1 MDVSNNLEAVPEDD
15 LVVIPRPQNP
25 QGQNNKRAFQKRRRS
40 RACDACRLRKTKC
53 DAPPE
58 GTCSS
63 CASASLLCKF
73 SDPDSEKKKIG
84 PARRL
89 RMLETTVQELNEK
102 LKMAEAKLQ
111 SGDRSNIDASA
122 PELQSSSSDIVI
134 TAATRQAD
142 SPSNSNSTATGNSP
156 SDRSPRLSISQPPR
170 RVSYDMNTNEDL
182 FVGMNSGLGFLA
194 SIQEYVERLG
204 YDTTS
209 LLEAWKNSEAKT
221 FPINLPLYSDGS
233 QIRDLRA
240 FLPPKT
246 TGQKLLNIFHHSTA
260 RIAPIFYWPIILNKF
275 GRAYEAPIYPTDQST
290 VTGVFCVIM
299 AIYAYASLCS
309 DNSDNFETPSYNP
322 RRGWHFYECAKR
334 FHDTSQPMYSIA
346 DVEVL
351 MVMGMYLDLS
361 ALPSPAWM
369 TIGSLARVCQ
379 DLGLHR
385 KPVEGK
391 FTPPEYEHRSRMFWC
406 SFLLDRKLALQ
417 FGRPPILDEEEIDMD
432 EPGSNDTSDLIHMA
446 FDTAPAG
453 ANTFSGSAL
462 FRKMISNARYIG
474 PILRLNAEPGN
485 EHQVEYRIYEME
497 QKLDAI
503 EASFPEGIFDWEN
516 SKPLDPVLV
525 KHAVLAMAT
534 RLSMYRYF
542 TDASLDRKL
551 RTRCFIRSVEVGKST
566 VHLLNRMMKYPDWER
581 GFRLYQSELC
591 YQHTFK
597 VAIIILLAS
606 TIFAKPFQV
615 ATSDELDVCLRALRA
630 AAPSRPTVEQSLH
643 MFDEVAKILKNEY
656 RASPDY
662 VNHIDTPLPAISF
675 NSLDYNAP
683 SSSFNISVSP
693 TSITSSAPIPSI
705 PTNTL
710 SADHKSLYVPPV
722 VPSND
727 LRVEPP
733 IVPKFWPGQ
742 ESYGRGGLGFSNL
755 KLPSPSENTNW
766 LNHIDP
772 SYWTLMENILSH
784 EANLHEQKRQ

>member
-1 MDVSNNLEAVPEDD
+1 MPVDFEKRRSVVSN
-15 LVVIPRPQNP
+15 
-25 QGQNNKRAFQKRRRS
+25 RS
-40 RACDACRLRKTKC
+40 KLLTLALGLIFSVQC

-73 SDPDSEKKKIG
+73 SDPESEKKKIG

-102 LKMAEAKLQ
+102 LKIAEAKLQ
-111 SGDRSNIDASA
+111 SGERSSIDASA
-122 PELQSSSSDIVI
+122 PEIPSSSSDIAI
-134 TAATRQAD
+134 TTTNRRAA

-156 SDRSPRLSISQPPR
+156 SDRSPRLSISQPLR
-170 RVSYDMNTNEDL
+170 RVSYDLSTNEDL
-182 FVGMNSGLGFLA
+182 FVGTTSGLGFLA

-209 LLEAWKNSEAKT
+209 LLDAWKTTEAKT
-221 FPINLPLYSDGS
+221 FPTNPPIYNDDS
-233 QIRDLRA
+233 QMRDLRA
-240 FLPPKT
+240 FLPPKAA
-246 TGQKLLNIFHHSTA
+246 GQKLLNIFHHSTA
-260 RIAPIFYWPIILNKF
+260 RVAPIFYWPIILNKF
-275 GRAYEAPIYPTDQST
+275 ERAYEAPIYPTDQST
-290 VTGVFCVIM
+290 VTGVFCVLM

-309 DNSDNFETPSYNP
+309 DDLDTFEAPVYNS
-322 RRGWHFYECAKR
+322 RRGWHFYECAKK
-334 FHDTSQPMYSIA
+334 FHDLSQPMYSIS

-385 KPVEGK
+385 KPAEGK

-406 SFLLDRKLALQ
+406 AFLLDRKLALQ

-432 EPGSNDTSDLIHMA
+432 EPGTNDTSDLIHLT
-446 FDTAPAG
+446 FDAAPSG
-453 ANTFSGSAL
+453 SNTFAGSAL
-462 FRKMISNARYIG
+462 FRQMITNARYID

-485 EHQVEYRIYEME
+485 EQQVEYRIYEIE

-503 EASFPEGIFDWEN
+503 EANFPEGIFDWEN

-597 VAIIILLAS
+597 VSIIILLAS

-615 ATSDELDVCLRALRA
+615 ATSGELEACLKALRA
-630 AAPSRPTVEQSLH
+630 AAPLRPTVQQSLH
-643 MFDEVAKILKNEY
+643 MFDEVAKILKTEY
-656 RASPDY
+656 RTSGY
-662 VNHIDTPLPAISF
+662 VNHMDASSSSMSF
-675 NSLDYNAP
+675 NNLNYNSP
-683 SSSFNISVSP
+683 SNSFNISISP
-693 TSITSSAPIPSI
+693 TSITSSAPGPSI

-710 SADHKSLYVPPV
+710 PADHKSLYVAPV

-727 LRVEPP
+727 LRVDPP
-733 IVPKFWPGQ
+733 IVPKFWPSY
-742 ESYGRGGLGFSNL
+742 ESYGRAGLGFSNL
-755 KLPSPSENTNW
+755 KLPSPSEHTNW

-772 SYWTLMENILSH
+772 SYWTLMENVLSH
-784 EANLHEQKRQ
+784 ETNIHEPKRQ

>member
-1 MDVSNNLEAVPEDD
+1 MDGSNSLEAVPEDD

-73 SDPDSEKKKIG
+73 SDPESEKKKIG

-102 LKMAEAKLQ
+102 LKIAEAKLQ
-111 SGDRSNIDASA
+111 SGDRSSIDTST
-122 PELQSSSSDIVI
+122 PEIQSSSEIPL
-134 TAATRQAD
+134 TTTNRLPD

-156 SDRSPRLSISQPPR
+156 SDRSPRLSISQPLR
-170 RVSYDMNTNEDL
+170 RVSYDISTNEDL
-182 FVGMNSGLGFLA
+182 FVGTTSGLGFLA

-209 LLEAWKNSEAKT
+209 LLDAWKSTEAKT
-221 FPINLPLYSDGS
+221 FPTNMPVYNDGS
-233 QIRDLRA
+233 QMRDLRA
-240 FLPPKT
+240 FLPPKA
-246 TGQKLLNIFHHSTA
+246 TGQKLFNIFHHSTA
-260 RIAPIFYWPIILNKF
+260 RVAPIFYWPIILNKF
-275 GRAYEAPIYPTDQST
+275 ERAYEAPIYPTDQPT
-290 VTGVFCVIM
+290 VTGVFCVLM
-299 AIYAYASLCS
+299 VIYAYASLCS
-309 DNSDNFETPSYNP
+309 DDLDAFETPGYNS
-322 RRGWHFYECAKR
+322 RRGWHFFECAKK
-334 FHDTSQPMYSIA
+334 FHDLSQPMYSIA

-385 KPVEGK
+385 KPAEGK

-406 SFLLDRKLALQ
+406 AFLLDRKLALQ

-432 EPGSNDTSDLIHMA
+432 EPGRNDTSDLIHLA
-446 FDTAPAG
+446 FDAAPTG
-453 ANTFSGSAL
+453 ANTFAGSAL
-462 FRKMISNARYIG
+462 FRQMISNARYID

-485 EHQVEYRIYEME
+485 EQQVEYRIYEIE

-503 EASFPEGIFDWEN
+503 EANFPEGIFDWEN

-597 VAIIILLAS
+597 VSIIILLAS

-615 ATSDELDVCLRALRA
+615 ATSGELNTCLKVLQA

-643 MFDEVAKILKNEY
+643 LFDEVAKILKKEY
-656 RASPDY
+656 RVPGY
-662 VNHIDTPLPAISF
+662 VNHIDASSSTMSF
-675 NSLDYNAP
+675 NNLDYN
-683 SSSFNISVSP
+683 SSSTSFNISVSP
-693 TSITSSAPIPSI
+693 TSITSSAAGPSI
-705 PTNTL
+705 PTTTL
-710 SADHKSLYVPPV
+710 PSGHKSLYITPV
-722 VPSND
+722 VPSNN
-727 LRVEPP
+727 LRVDPP
-733 IVPKFWPGQ
+733 IVPKFWPSY
-742 ESYGRGGLGFSNL
+742 ESYGRAGLGFSNL
-755 KLPSPSENTNW
+755 KLPSPMEHTNW
-766 LNHIDP
+766 LNHVDP
-772 SYWTLMENILSH
+772 SYWTLMENVLSH
-784 EANLHEQKRQ
+784 EANIHEQKRQ

>member
-1 MDVSNNLEAVPEDD
+1 MDGSSSLGAVPEDD

-73 SDPDSEKKKIG
+73 SDPESEKKKIG

-102 LKMAEAKLQ
+102 LKIAEAKLQ
-111 SGDRSNIDASA
+111 SGDCSGIDTGASDV
-122 PELQSSSSDIVI
+122 QSSEV
-134 TAATRQAD
+134 ATNRRQT

-156 SDRSPRLSISQPPR
+156 SDRSPRLSISQPLR
-170 RVSYDMNTNEDL
+170 RVSYDMSTNEDL
-182 FVGMNSGLGFLA
+182 FVGTTSGLGFLA

-209 LLEAWKNSEAKT
+209 LLDAWKNSEAKT
-221 FPINLPLYSDGS
+221 FPANVPVYGDGS
-233 QIRDLRA
+233 QVRDLRA
-240 FLPPKT
+240 FLPPKAA
-246 TGQKLLNIFHHSTA
+246 GQKLLNIFHHSTA
-260 RIAPIFYWPIILNKF
+260 RVAPIFYWPIILTKF
-275 GRAYEAPIYPTDQST
+275 ERAYEAPIYPTDQST
-290 VTGVFCVIM
+290 VTGVFCVLMI
-299 AIYAYASLCS
+299 IYAYASLCS
-309 DNSDNFETPSYNP
+309 DDLDAFDAPAYNS
-322 RRGWHFYECAKR
+322 RRGWHFFECAKK
-334 FHDTSQPMYSIA
+334 FHDLSQPMYSIA

-369 TIGSLARVCQ
+369 TVGSLARVCQ

-385 KPVEGK
+385 KPPEGK
-391 FTPPEYEHRSRMFWC
+391 FTPSEYEHRSRMFWC
-406 SFLLDRKLALQ
+406 AFLLDRKLALQ
-417 FGRPPILDEEEIDMD
+417 FGRPPILDEEEIDTD
-432 EPGSNDTSDLIHMA
+432 EPGRNDTSDLIHLA
-446 FDTAPAG
+446 FDAAPSG
-453 ANTFSGSAL
+453 ANTFVGNAL
-462 FRKMISNARYIG
+462 FRQMISNSRYID

-485 EHQVEYRIYEME
+485 EQQVEYRIYEIE

-503 EASFPEGIFDWEN
+503 EANFPEGIFDWEN

-534 RLSMYRYF
+534 RLSMYRFF
-542 TDASLDRKL
+542 TDPSLDRKL
-551 RTRCFIRSVEVGKST
+551 RTRCLIRSVEVGKST

-597 VAIIILLAS
+597 VSIIILLAS
-606 TIFAKPFQV
+606 TIFAKPYQV
-615 ATSDELDVCLRALRA
+615 ATSSELDTCLKALQA
-630 AAPSRPTVEQSLH
+630 AAPSRPTVEQSLQ

-656 RASPDY
+656 RTSGYVDHIEASSSAMP
-662 VNHIDTPLPAISF
+662 F
-675 NSLDYNAP
+675 NNLDYNPP
-683 SSSFNISVSP
+683 STSFNISISP
-693 TSITSSAPIPSI
+693 TSITSSAPGPSI

-710 SADHKSLYVPPV
+710 PPDHKSLYVAPV

-727 LRVEPP
+727 LRVDPP
-733 IVPKFWPGQ
+733 IVPKFWPSY
-742 ESYGRGGLGFSNL
+742 ESYGRAGLGFSNL
-755 KLPSPSENTNW
+755 KHPSPSEHTNW
-766 LNHIDP
+766 PNQIDP
-772 SYWTLMENILSH
+772 SYWTLMESVLGH
-784 EANLHEQKRQ
+784 EANMHEQKRQ

>member
-1 MDVSNNLEAVPEDD
+1 MDGNNNLEAVPEDD

-73 SDPDSEKKKIG
+73 SDPESEKKKIG

-102 LKMAEAKLQ
+102 LKIAEAKLQ
-111 SGDRSNIDASA
+111 SGERSSIDAST
-122 PELQSSSSDIVI
+122 PEIPSSSSDIAL
-134 TAATRQAD
+134 TTTNRRAD

-170 RVSYDMNTNEDL
+170 RVSYDISTNEDL
-182 FVGMNSGLGFLA
+182 FVGTTSGLGFLA

-209 LLEAWKNSEAKT
+209 LLDAWKTAEAKT
-221 FPINLPLYSDGS
+221 FPTNPPIYNDDS
-233 QIRDLRA
+233 QMRDLRA
-240 FLPPKT
+240 FLPPKP
-246 TGQKLLNIFHHSTA
+246 TGQKLLSIFHHSTA
-260 RIAPIFYWPIILNKF
+260 RVAPIFYWPIILTKF
-275 GRAYEAPIYPTDQST
+275 ERAYDAPIYPTDQSA
-290 VTGVFCVIM
+290 VTGVFCVLM

-309 DNSDNFETPSYNP
+309 DDLDAFEAPIYNS
-322 RRGWHFYECAKR
+322 RRGWHFYEYAKK
-334 FHDTSQPMYSIA
+334 FHDLSQPMYSIA

-385 KPVEGK
+385 KPAEGK

-406 SFLLDRKLALQ
+406 AFLLDRKLALQ

-432 EPGSNDTSDLIHMA
+432 EPGMNDTSDLIHLA
-446 FDTAPAG
+446 FDAAPRG
-453 ANTFSGSAL
+453 SNTFVGSAL
-462 FRKMISNARYIG
+462 FRQMISNSRYID

-485 EHQVEYRIYEME
+485 EQQVEHRIYEIE

-534 RLSMYRYF
+534 RLSMYRHF

-597 VAIIILLAS
+597 VSIIILLAS

-615 ATSDELDVCLRALRA
+615 ATSGELDTCLKALRA
-630 AAPSRPTVEQSLH
+630 AAPSRPTVQQSLH

-656 RASPDY
+656 RNSGY
-662 VNHIDTPLPAISF
+662 VNHIDASSSTMSF
-675 NSLDYNAP
+675 NNHYNPPATSFDISL
-683 SSSFNISVSP
+683 SP
-693 TSITSSAPIPSI
+693 NSITSSAPGPSI
-705 PTNTL
+705 PTTI
-710 SADHKSLYVPPV
+710 SADHKSLYIAPV

-727 LRVEPP
+727 LRVDPP
-733 IVPKFWPGQ
+733 IVPKFWPSY
-742 ESYGRGGLGFSNL
+742 ESYGRAGLGFSNL
-755 KLPSPSENTNW
+755 KLPSPSEHSNW

-772 SYWTLMENILSH
+772 SYWTLMENVLSH
-784 EANLHEQKRQ
+784 EANIHEPKRQ